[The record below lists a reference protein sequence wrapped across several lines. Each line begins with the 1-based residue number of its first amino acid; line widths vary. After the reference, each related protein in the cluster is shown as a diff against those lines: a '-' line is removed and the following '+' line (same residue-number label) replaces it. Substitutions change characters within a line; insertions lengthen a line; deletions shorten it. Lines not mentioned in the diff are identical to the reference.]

1 MNYHRL
7 MIMAIFAFLSTMAPG
22 VLQPCLADDSS
33 AANSSLANSLQPI
46 SPAAYHPSTLST
58 TDSSHLPDPLFP
70 NPLFTETF
78 DDLDAWE
85 KLTFPKISQHSSYS
99 IEPGTREQESADISV
114 LRAQSKGSASGIL
127 WKGEFNVYE
136 YPFLRWRWKIRNIY
150 AKGNATVK
158 EGDDYP
164 VRLYVMFKYDPADPA
179 VQRSL
184 KYSLAKFFYGRT
196 PPYTTLNYIWANR
209 EHPQKFL
216 VNPYSDRAMMI
227 VLRTGKEKVGQW
239 VLEDI
244 DIVRDYKEAFGTSPP
259 AIAGLAIMN
268 DSDNTGEASV
278 SWVDD
283 IEIYRVPVD
292 IPRGQ

>member
-1 MNYHRL
+1 VNYHRL
-7 MIMAIFAFLSTMAPG
+7 MIMAIFTFLSAMAPEAI
-22 VLQPCLADDSS
+22 QPCLADDSS
-33 AANSSLANSLQPI
+33 AANSLQPT

-78 DDLDAWE
+78 NDLDAWK
-85 KLTFPKISQHSSYS
+85 KLTFPKISRHSSYTVVPDNGD
-99 IEPGTREQESADISV
+99 PGSV
-114 LRAQSKGSASGIL
+114 DGKILEAQSDGSASGIL
-127 WKGEFNVYE
+127 WKGKFNVYE
-136 YPFLRWRWKIRNIY
+136 YPGLRWRWKIRNIY

-184 KYSLAKFFYGRT
+184 KYSLAKLFYGRT

-283 IEIYRVPVD
+283 IEIYRVPSEKLRD
-292 IPRGQ
+292 Q

>member
-1 MNYHRL
+1 MNHHGL
-7 MIMAIFAFLSTMAPG
+7 LVMAIFAFLSTMAPG
-22 VLQPCLADDSS
+22 AIPSGIAADSS
-33 AANSSLANSLQPI
+33 AANSLQPI
-46 SPAAYHPSTLST
+46 RPAADHPSALST
-58 TDSSHLPDPLFP
+58 QDSSHLQNPLSP

-85 KLTFPKISQHSSYS
+85 ELTFPRISRHSGYS
-99 IEPGTREQESADISV
+99 IEPEIIEPGTSEPGSPDNSV
-114 LRAQSKGSASGIL
+114 LRAQSDGSASCIL

-136 YPFLRWRWKIRNIY
+136 YPRLRWRWKVRNTY

-184 KYSLAKFFYGRT
+184 KYTLAKLLYRRT

-209 EHPQKFL
+209 DHGQKFL
-216 VNPYSDRAMMI
+216 INTYSDRAVMI
-227 VLRTGKEKVGQW
+227 VLRTGEEEAGLW
-239 VLEDI
+239 VREEI
-244 DIVRDYKEAFGTSPP
+244 DIVRDYKEAFGTPPP
-259 AIAGLAIMN
+259 ALAGLAIMN
-268 DSDNTGEASV
+268 DSDDTGESSV

-283 IEIYRVPVD
+283 IELYRVMEN
-292 IPRGQ
+292 GK